1 MNLSDGRFDFA
12 DREFFTECIGECF
25 LHQRCVFRDGMGDDL
40 ADLALIESVGKW
52 VDRVQALLSFG
63 GLLTVQPSNVRVVHL
78 EPSADEFA
86 LEGTCVLALPT
97 ERFDRVVGDLQ
108 GVRILERYDDDGLTI
123 GLISVD

>member
-52 VDRVQALLSFG
+52 VDRV
-63 GLLTVQPSNVRVVHL
+63 P
-78 EPSADEFA
+78 
-86 LEGTCVLALPT
+86 LPT